1 MNPRPAY
8 QPSVCYSPPTG
19 PAAVQ
24 RDVPYEEGEL
34 QLLSTIFGLYTDS
47 VLQPDSYCSGLTL
60 ALTCLENGT
69 TGTGGGITP
78 FSPTEFIAR
87 NYPEYLKTER
97 LISAECRLPLDVELS
112 LCDRTGNEGRCVLYQ
127 AVTLW
132 TKARILSTRPLL
144 AAGMHMLEYAHAVM
158 HML

>member
-112 LCDRTGNEGRCVLYQ
+112 LCDRTGNEGRYVMYQ
-127 AVTLW
+127 AVTLC
-132 TKARILSTRPLL
+132 TKARSLSTRPFLL
-144 AAGMHMLEYAHAVM
+144 QACTC
-158 HML
+158 

>member
-1 MNPRPAY
+1 M
-8 QPSVCYSPPTG
+8 
-19 PAAVQ
+19 Q

-34 QLLSTIFGLYTDS
+34 QLLSTIFDLYTSS

-78 FSPTEFIAR
+78 FSPTEFIGR

-127 AVTLW
+127 TATLCI
-132 TKARILSTRPLL
+132 KARASTVSARGLFLL
-144 AAGMHMLEYAHAVM
+144 QACTCYAHAVRM
-158 HML
+158 LCACYAHAVHML